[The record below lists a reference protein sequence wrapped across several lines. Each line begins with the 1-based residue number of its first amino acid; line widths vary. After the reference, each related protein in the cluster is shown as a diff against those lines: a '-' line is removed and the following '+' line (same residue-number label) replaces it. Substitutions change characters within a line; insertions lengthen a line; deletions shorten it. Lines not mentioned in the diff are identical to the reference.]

1 MGLKTTILFSALVA
15 VFFGAGFLIN
25 ESFAGNGGPTCFGE
39 FATPG
44 HLGTEKR
51 DRILGTNGDDVI
63 ITLGGGDRVDG
74 RGGNDKI
81 CTGEGKDSARGGS
94 GDDMIDPGPEK
105 DDVNAGKGDD
115 MILAR
120 DGAKDEINCGRGN
133 DVAQVDAKEKRIRGC
148 ETVDFPYGA
157 VNNNDD
163 NNDDNNDNNNDD
175 DKNDNRDKIRKFNKN
190 FLNKRFR

>member
-44 HLGTEKR
+44 HLGTEKK
-51 DRILGTNGDDVI
+51 DKILGTSGDDVI
-63 ITLGGGDRVDG
+63 ITLGGSDRVDG

-81 CTGEGKDSARGGS
+81 CTGEGKDNVRGGK

-115 MILAR
+115 MIFAR
-120 DGAKDEINCGRGN
+120 DGAKDTINCGSGKK
-133 DVAQVDAKEKRIRGC
+133 DFAQVDAKEKKIRGC
-148 ETVDFPYGA
+148 ETIDAPYGA
-157 VNNNDD
+157 ENNNDNNNDD
-163 NNDDNNDNNNDD
+163 NDDNNDD
-175 DKNDNRDKIRKFNKN
+175 DKNDNRDKIRKSISKF
-190 FLNKRFR
+190 FSRHR